1 MAWETK
7 SHPLEYP
14 VEMGEGEE
22 KRLIETVTMKMP
34 GGRKL
39 REIEK
44 LLPAADEYVLDG
56 DGNVQKDDEGNVI
69 IAPPTLDATMD
80 MIQIMSDM
88 PANGIDELHPRDIT
102 KLGEIM
108 GPFLET
114 AMGGGGS
121 SGNSPDGMVKTKVK

>member
-34 GGRKL
+34 SGRKL

-44 LLPAADEYVLDG
+44 LLPAADGHVLDNN
-56 DGNVQKDDEGNVI
+56 GNVRKDDKGNVM
-69 IAPPTLDATMD
+69 IAPPKLADTMN

-88 PANGIDELHPRDIT
+88 PADGIDELHPRDIT
-102 KLGEIM
+102 SLGEIM

-121 SGNSPDGMVKTKVK
+121 SENSPDGTEKTKAK